1 MSNYQNIS
9 SFIWNVA
16 DDVLRGL
23 FKPHEYGQIIL
34 PFTVLRRLDTILE
47 PSKDEV
53 IKLYKK
59 WKSKSDKPTPI
70 ILNKIKLKFY
80 NHSKY
85 DLKRLT
91 QDHQNIKKYF
101 QNYLGGFSDNI
112 YDIIE
117 YFQIDKH
124 INKLHK
130 NDRLFLLIEK
140 FSSTDLSPSKISNY
154 EMGLVFEEL
163 LRRFSEMS
171 NETSG
176 EHYTPRDVVKML
188 VALVF
193 SGDKEILKKKGQVTS
208 IFDCC
213 CGTGGMLTL
222 GKEWLQKNIN
232 KNIKTFLF
240 SKRKIS

>member
-34 PFTVLRRLDTILE
+34 PFTVLRRLDSILE

-59 WKSKSDKPTPI
+59 WKGKTDKPTPI

-91 QDHQNIKKYF
+91 QDHQNIKK
-101 QNYLGGFSDNI
+101 
-112 YDIIE
+112 
-117 YFQIDKH
+117 
-124 INKLHK
+124 KLSK
-130 NDRLFLLIEK
+130 LF
-140 FSSTDLSPSKISNY
+140 
-154 EMGLVFEEL
+154 
-163 LRRFSEMS
+163 RR
-171 NETSG
+171 
-176 EHYTPRDVVKML
+176 
-188 VALVF
+188 
-193 SGDKEILKKKGQVTS
+193 I
-208 IFDCC
+208 
-213 CGTGGMLTL
+213 
-222 GKEWLQKNIN
+222 
-232 KNIKTFLF
+232 
-240 SKRKIS
+240 